1 MSYVIIV
8 LIIIILIFIGYII
21 NQSMFRS
28 NCVSQNNKELQ
39 NSLKK
44 LNTSRIRSLEDDS
57 FRLRDYYIM
66 SSFNSCCGGNF
77 VNDCVD
83 TKPLRLLVENG
94 VRFLDFEI
102 YSIDNVPVI
111 AASDTDEYSYKSTI
125 NNVSFDRVIRTIRDL
140 NGLSIDPLFLHFRI
154 HTNNIATINEMYRI
168 IEEHISSRLYRSSN
182 VQNTENFGNTPM
194 SELRGRIVI
203 MCEKSNIILNSKLN
217 MITNVYTGTNIY
229 QLLRFFDVQ
238 NTPNEDQLI
247 ELNRLNTTI
256 VIPDKNE
263 FARNFNSDYIFETG
277 CQFICMNYQYVN
289 TNLINYVKR
298 FNENR
303 GSFIVKPEKLRYIE
317 QPIDKPEKQ
326 KPEVG
331 LSNVQTTEIPGGI
344 IQIG

>member
-1 MSYVIIV
+1 MSYIIV
-8 LIIIILIFIGYII
+8 IVIIILVFIGYII
-21 NQSMFRS
+21 NQTMFRS
-28 NCVSQNNKELQ
+28 NCVSQNNKALQ
-39 NSLKK
+39 NSLEK
-44 LNTSRIRSLEDDS
+44 LKTSRIRSLEDDS

-66 SSFNSCCGGNF
+66 SSYNSCCGGNF

-83 TKPLRLLVENG
+83 TKPIHLLLENG

-102 YSIDNVPVI
+102 YSIDNSPVV
-111 AASDTDEYSYKSTI
+111 AASDTGEYSYKSTI
-125 NNVSFDRVIRTIRDL
+125 NNVSFDRVIRTIRDF
-140 NGLSIDPLFLHFRI
+140 NGLSMDPLFLHFRI
-154 HTNNIATINEMYRI
+154 HTNNTATVNEMHRI
-168 IEEHISSRLYRSSN
+168 IEEYISSRLYRKSN
-182 VQNTENFGNTPM
+182 VQNTENFGNTRM
-194 SELRGRIVI
+194 SELRGRIII
-203 MCEKSNIILNSKLN
+203 MCERNNIISSSKMN
-217 MITNVYTGTNIY
+217 MITNIYTGTNIY

-247 ELNRLNTTI
+247 ELNRLNETI

-263 FARNFNSDYIFETG
+263 FARNFKSDIAFDTG

-289 TNLINYVKR
+289 TNLMNYVKR

-317 QPIDKPEKQ
+317 QPIEKPEEQ

>member
-1 MSYVIIV
+1 MSYVIFFV
-8 LIIIILIFIGYII
+8 IIILVFIGYII
-21 NQSMFRS
+21 NQTMFRS
-28 NCVSQNNKELQ
+28 NCVSQNNKALQ
-39 NSLKK
+39 YSLEK
-44 LNTSRIRSLEDDS
+44 LKTSRIRSLEDDS

-83 TKPLRLLVENG
+83 TKPIRLLVENG
-94 VRFLDFEI
+94 VRFLDFEV
-102 YSIDNVPVI
+102 YSIDNIPVV
-111 AASDTDEYSYKSTI
+111 AASDTGEYSYKSTI
-125 NNVSFDRVIRTIRDL
+125 NNVSFDRVIRTVRDL

-154 HTNNIATINEMYRI
+154 HTNNMATINEMHRI
-168 IEEHISSRLYRSSN
+168 IEEYISSRLYRKST
-182 VQNTENFGNTPM
+182 VQNTENLGNIRM

-203 MCEKSNIILNSKLN
+203 MCERNNIISSSKMN
-217 MITNVYTGTNIY
+217 MITNAYTGTNIY

-238 NTPNEDQLI
+238 NTPNDDQLI

-263 FARNFNSDYIFETG
+263 FARNFNSDHAFDSG

-289 TNLINYVKR
+289 TNLMNYVKR

-303 GSFIVKPEKLRYIE
+303 GAFIVKPEKLRYID
-317 QPIDKPEKQ
+317 QPIKKPEAQ
-326 KPEVG
+326 KVEVG
-331 LSNVQTTEIPGGI
+331 LSNVQTTEIPGGV

>member
-1 MSYVIIV
+1 MNFS
-8 LIIIILIFIGYII
+8 IIIIVVIIILFIGYII
-21 NQSMFRS
+21 KQITFRN
-28 NCVSQNNKELQ
+28 NCVSINNKALQ
-39 NSLKK
+39 NSLDK
-44 LNTSRIRSLEDDS
+44 LSTSRIRSLQDDS
-57 FRLRDYYIM
+57 FRLRDYYVM

-83 TKPLRLLVENG
+83 TKPIRLLVENG

-102 YSIDNVPVI
+102 YSIDNTPVV
-111 AASDTDEYSYKSTI
+111 AASDTGNYTYKST
-125 NNVSFDRVIRTIRDL
+125 NNSVSFDRVMRTIRDL
-140 NGLSIDPLFLHFRI
+140 TGLSIDPLFLHFRI
-154 HTNNIATINEMYRI
+154 HTNNTTVINEIHRI
-168 IEEHISSRLYRSSN
+168 IEQHISNRLYRTST
-182 VQNTENFGNTPM
+182 VQNTENFGNTRM
-194 SELRGRIVI
+194 SELRNRIII
-203 MCEKSNIILNSKLN
+203 MCEKNNTIPSSKMH
-217 MITNVYTGTNIY
+217 MITNVYTGNNIY

-238 NTPNEDQLI
+238 NTPSEDQLI

-263 FARNFNSDYIFETG
+263 FARNFNSDLAFDTG

-289 TNLINYVKR
+289 TNLMNYVKR

-317 QPIDKPEKQ
+317 QPIEKPQEQ

-331 LSNVQTTEIPGGI
+331 LSNVQTTEIPGGM